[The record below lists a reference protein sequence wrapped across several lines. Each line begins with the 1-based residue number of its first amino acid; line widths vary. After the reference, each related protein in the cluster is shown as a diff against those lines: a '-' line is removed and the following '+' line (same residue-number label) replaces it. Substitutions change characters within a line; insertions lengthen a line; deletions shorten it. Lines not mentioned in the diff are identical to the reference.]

1 MSTGSWSLVP
11 SGSKLEPAQLLCWY
25 KCCHI
30 CLQLQHL
37 SYLQDTHPSQLARF
51 FFHSI
56 IVQLV
61 EAKGTVWSAD
71 TFFRKTEKV
80 SISSEIHHELLGKK
94 KSDEEHHSGF
104 CTEWG
109 EQSYKNSCFIPWL
122 WDGEGWPRKVWSLWT
137 GHPVYIRCC
146 HEVSTGPCHHSSL
159 GDGRLITREIRF
171 LLKGWEMDLLWKF
184 HVPFF
189 LLG

>member
-94 KSDEEHHSGF
+94 KKDRKKIWWGTPQWLLHRMGRAKLQEQLLHSMA
-104 CTEWG
+104 
-109 EQSYKNSCFIPWL
+109 L
-122 WDGEGWPRKVWSLWT
+122 GWRGLTQESVVPMNWT
-137 GHPVYIRCC
+137 
-146 HEVSTGPCHHSSL
+146 SSL
-159 GDGRLITREIRF
+159 
-171 LLKGWEMDLLWKF
+171 
-184 HVPFF
+184 H
-189 LLG
+189 